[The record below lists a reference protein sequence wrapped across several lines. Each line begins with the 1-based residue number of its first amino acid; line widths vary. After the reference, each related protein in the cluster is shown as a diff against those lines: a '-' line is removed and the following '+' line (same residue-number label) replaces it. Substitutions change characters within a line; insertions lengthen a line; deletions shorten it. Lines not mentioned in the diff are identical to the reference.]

1 MFYKLKEKN
10 TISLRGKNRILKERK
25 GVRVYLIT
33 GTEKWIRKITQK
45 GSKNRQNI
53 ALKTFGGSII

>member
-45 GSKNRQNI
+45 GSKNR
-53 ALKTFGGSII
+53 